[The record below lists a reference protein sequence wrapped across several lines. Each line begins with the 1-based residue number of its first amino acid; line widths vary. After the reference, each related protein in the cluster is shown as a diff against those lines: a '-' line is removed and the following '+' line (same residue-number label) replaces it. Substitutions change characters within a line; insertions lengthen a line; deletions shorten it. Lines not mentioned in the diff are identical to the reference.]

1 MNFNIIVAHCKNNGI
16 GYQNSLPWNIKSDLQ
31 KFKTLTTGDGNNCI
45 IMGKNTWN
53 SLNKPLPN
61 RDNLI
66 LSKTL
71 NLDYINNNNIIKTFN
86 ELESLKDFLMLKDY
100 SEIWIIGG
108 EKIYELFLNSNII
121 IKNIYITFIDS
132 DFICDTCFPKI
143 DMNKYYFKEKKKHTN
158 KLLNNN
164 DEEKIYDIH
173 YCKY

>member
-1 MNFNIIVAHCKNNGI
+1 
-16 GYQNSLPWNIKSDLQ
+16 
-31 KFKTLTTGDGNNCI
+31 
-45 IMGKNTWN
+45 
-53 SLNKPLPN
+53 
-61 RDNLI
+61 
-66 LSKTL
+66 
-71 NLDYINNNNIIKTFN
+71 
-86 ELESLKDFLMLKDY
+86 MLKDY

-132 DFICDTCFPKI
+132 DFICDTYFPKI

-164 DEEKIYDIH
+164 NEEKIYDIH